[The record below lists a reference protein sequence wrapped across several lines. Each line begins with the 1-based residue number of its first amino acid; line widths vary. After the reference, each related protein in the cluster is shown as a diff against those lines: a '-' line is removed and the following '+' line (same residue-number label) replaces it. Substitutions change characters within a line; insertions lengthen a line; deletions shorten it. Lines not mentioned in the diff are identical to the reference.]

1 MLIFS
6 CFTEMERDIFASP
19 IEPLFNHEFAL
30 ETEILQDWLII
41 LAKKNTNFINQAHSK
56 QVPYN
61 IKFIN
66 YTALH
71 FRGAEWIEE

>member
-1 MLIFS
+1 MLIFCS
-6 CFTEMERDIFASP
+6 FTEMERDIFASP

-30 ETEILQDWLII
+30 ETEILQDWLIN

-56 QVPYN
+56 QVPYDVN
-61 IKFIN
+61 LKK

-71 FRGAEWIEE
+71 FREAVSLRS